1 MTILIIALTMAG
13 AMMIAAYR
21 SIEIERQAA
30 LYRTLKQANRG
41 RFADQG
47 DR

>member
-13 AMMIAAYR
+13 AMMVAAYR

-30 LYRTLKQANRG
+30 MYRTLKQAGRG
-41 RFADQG
+41 RFPEQG